1 MPRIAYVNGRYLPHR
16 RAAVHIEDRGYQFAD
31 GVYEVIA
38 VQGGRLVD
46 LEPHLRRLARSLG
59 ELAIA
64 PPMSDAAL
72 RHVLAEVR
80 RRNHVRDGMVYLQ
93 VTRGIAPRDHAWPK
107 GLKPAIVVTAKSY
120 KGPPAEA
127 REKGVRV
134 LSMPDLRWKR
144 CDIKTTSL
152 LPNVLAKQA
161 AREGEAFEALF
172 VDEAGRVT
180 EGSSTNVWIVTRKGR
195 LLTRPA
201 DEAIL
206 NGITRQAVIALA
218 RAAGFAFEERCFT
231 LREAKVAAEAFLTST
246 TAFIVPIIAIDGA
259 RIGDGTP
266 GPLTRRLNSQ
276 YRDYVA
282 RAVRADDGRRAT

>member
-1 MPRIAYVNGRYLPHR
+1 MPRIAYVNGRYVPHR
-16 RAAVHIEDRGYQFAD
+16 GAAVHIEDRGYQFAD

-46 LEPHLRRLARSLG
+46 LEPHLRRLGRSLG

-107 GLKPAIVVTAKSY
+107 GLKPAIVVTAKST

-161 AREGEAFEALF
+161 ARDGAAFEALF
-172 VDEAGRVT
+172 VDDAGRVT
-180 EGSSTNVWIVTRKGR
+180 EGSSTNVWIVTKKGR
-195 LLTRPA
+195 LLTRPPDA
-201 DEAIL
+201 AIL

-218 RAAGFAFEERCFT
+218 REAGFAFEERSFT
-231 LREAKVAAEAFLTST
+231 LREAKTAAEAFLTST
-246 TAFIVPIIAIDGA
+246 TAFIVPIVVIDGT

-266 GPLTRRLNSQ
+266 GQLTRRLNAR
-276 YRDYVA
+276 YRNYVA
-282 RAVRADDGRRAT
+282 RAVRADDRRHAL